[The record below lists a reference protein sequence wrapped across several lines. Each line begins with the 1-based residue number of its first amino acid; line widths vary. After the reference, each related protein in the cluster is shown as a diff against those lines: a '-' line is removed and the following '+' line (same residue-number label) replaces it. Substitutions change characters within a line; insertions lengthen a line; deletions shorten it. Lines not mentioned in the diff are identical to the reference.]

1 MTHFIWGFLNTKTY
15 TLVIFLHMMNAGV
28 KIPIWIWIIDANF
41 QLTNK
46 LSKIISDRWM
56 HWLELFYHQHRM
68 AHLPKVIVTALLKYK
83 QIKAAALIT
92 GIKVLTNLCT
102 YIFNSRFMNMPINY
116 ITICME
122 LYRLMPISMEMEC
135 PKNFFSYS

>member
-1 MTHFIWGFLNTKTY
+1 
-15 TLVIFLHMMNAGV
+15 MMNAGV

-68 AHLPKVIVTALLKYK
+68 AHLPKVKHSGLKMGGNSA
-83 QIKAAALIT
+83 QI
-92 GIKVLTNLCT
+92 TNT
-102 YIFNSRFMNMPINY
+102 NG
-116 ITICME
+116 
-122 LYRLMPISMEMEC
+122 
-135 PKNFFSYS
+135 

>member
-1 MTHFIWGFLNTKTY
+1 
-15 TLVIFLHMMNAGV
+15 MMNAGV

-92 GIKVLTNLCT
+92 GIQVPT
-102 YIFNSRFMNMPINY
+102 YVPIFSI
-116 ITICME
+116 
-122 LYRLMPISMEMEC
+122 LGL
-135 PKNFFSYS
+135 